1 MVAINTIEDALYDW
15 VHLVLPAV
23 PVIWYHQNA
32 PRPIVPYLSLHLSVI
47 NSIGVDAVLAP
58 DPIHTLG
65 TVIGNRDFVL
75 LCQGIGLLSMD
86 FLETLKLSLEKP
98 SIQAFLQSRGLVFV
112 ERLANT
118 CIAEVVDN
126 RYEERNILD
135 LKFRFA
141 QYDSDQS
148 GLIAHANLE
157 KDFFAPD
164 LNTITVEHS
173 TIP

>member
-1 MVAINTIEDALYDW
+1 MVSVLTIEDAIYDW

-32 PRPIVPYLSLHLSVI
+32 PRPVAPYLSLHLSVI
-47 NSIGVDAVLAP
+47 NSIGVDAVLPPESVHATSE
-58 DPIHTLG
+58 I
-65 TVIGNRDFVL
+65 VGNRDFVL
-75 LCQGIGLLSMD
+75 LCQGIGLTSMD

-98 SIQAFLQSRGLVFV
+98 SVQAFLRSKNIVFV
-112 ERLANT
+112 DRLANT
-118 CIAEVVDN
+118 CIATVVDN

-141 QYDSDQS
+141 QTDVDTV
-148 GLIAHANLE
+148 GIIEHVDIE
-157 KDFFAPD
+157 KDFYSPD
-164 LNTITVEHS
+164 LNTITVEHI